1 MITSFFT
8 AGGRLEKVDEVDDG
22 RGDSVV
28 EGVGVDTFE
37 SVEYVKTFESV
48 CVIKGCD
55 IDFCD
60 AVSDVV
66 HKIHGLAVVE
76 KGDLRLNHL
85 NIFYL
90 QTL

>member
-37 SVEYVKTFESV
+37 SVEYVKTFENSIRQV
-48 CVIKGCD
+48 FYCKGTKLFIFNINLIQNVLIFHESIKCLLSLIG
-55 IDFCD
+55 
-60 AVSDVV
+60 
-66 HKIHGLAVVE
+66 
-76 KGDLRLNHL
+76 
-85 NIFYL
+85 
-90 QTL
+90 